1 MAAARF
7 ASAAK
12 PFTSWPIDKM
22 SSNPISA
29 ENSPTRY
36 FDKKFGMEAAKIL
49 PGEYFATDKDVVL
62 VTVLGSC
69 VAACIRDTRVGVG
82 GMNHFMLPRSER
94 DPASPVSMSARYG
107 TFAMEILINQ
117 LIKMGGQRASMEA
130 KVFGGGN
137 VLRGFTTNNI
147 GESNA
152 SFVLEY
158 LHNEGIRI
166 AAEDMLGVHPRKIYF
181 FPRTGKVL
189 VKKIREL
196 HNHTIVERESE
207 YNMRLRNVVVGGD
220 VEMFK

>member
-1 MAAARF
+1 MGSTPNAV
-7 ASAAK
+7 
-12 PFTSWPIDKM
+12 
-22 SSNPISA
+22 

-49 PGEYFATDKDVVL
+49 PGEYFATDKDIVL

-69 VAACIRDTRVGVG
+69 VAACIRDTRAGVG

-94 DPASPVSMSARYG
+94 DPANPVSMSARYG
-107 TFAMEILINQ
+107 TYAMEILINQ
-117 LIKMGGQRASMEA
+117 LIKMGAQRTSMEA

-137 VLRGFTTNNI
+137 VLRGFTSNNI

-152 SFVLEY
+152 NFVMEY
-158 LHNEGIRI
+158 LHNEGVRV
-166 AAEDMLGVHPRKIYF
+166 AAEDMLGVHPRKIYY

-196 HNHTIVERESE
+196 HNDTIVERESE

>member
-1 MAAARF
+1 MNMNDAPPPVEKAP
-7 ASAAK
+7 S
-12 PFTSWPIDKM
+12 
-22 SSNPISA
+22 
-29 ENSPTRY
+29 RY
-36 FDKKFGMEAAKIL
+36 FDKKFGVEAAKIL
-49 PGEYFATDKDVVL
+49 PGEYFATDKNMLL

-69 VAACIRDTRVGVG
+69 VAACVRDSRAGVG
-82 GMNHFMLPRSER
+82 GMNHFMLPRSEK
-94 DPASPVSMSARYG
+94 DPTNPVSMSARYG

-117 LIKMGGQRASMEA
+117 LIKMGGRRENMEA

-137 VLRGFTTNNI
+137 VLRGFTLNNI

-158 LHNEGIRI
+158 LQNEGIRV
-166 AAEDMLGVHPRKIYF
+166 AAEDMLGVHPRKIYY
-181 FPRTGKVL
+181 FPGSGRVL

-207 YNMRLRNVVVGGD
+207 YNLRLRDAVVGGD

>member
-1 MAAARF
+1 MNMNDAPPPVE
-7 ASAAK
+7 K
-12 PFTSWPIDKM
+12 
-22 SSNPISA
+22 
-29 ENSPTRY
+29 SPSRY

-49 PGEYFATDKDVVL
+49 PGEYFATDKNMLL

-69 VAACIRDTRVGVG
+69 VAACVRDSRAGVG

-94 DPASPVSMSARYG
+94 DPTNPVSMSARYG

-117 LIKMGGQRASMEA
+117 LIKMGGRRENMEA

-137 VLRGFTTNNI
+137 VLRGFTLNNI

-158 LHNEGIRI
+158 LQNEGIRVT
-166 AAEDMLGVHPRKIYF
+166 AEDMLGVNPRKIYY
-181 FPRTGKVL
+181 FPGSGRVL

-207 YNMRLRNVVVGGD
+207 YNLRLRDAVVGGD

>member
-1 MAAARF
+1 MGSTPNAV
-7 ASAAK
+7 
-12 PFTSWPIDKM
+12 
-22 SSNPISA
+22 
-29 ENSPTRY
+29 ENAPTRY

-49 PGEYFATDKDVVL
+49 PGEYFATDKDIVL

-69 VAACIRDTRVGVG
+69 VAACIRDTRAGVG

-107 TFAMEILINQ
+107 TYAMEILINQ
-117 LIKMGGQRASMEA
+117 LIKMGAQRASMEA

-137 VLRGFTTNNI
+137 VLRGFTSNNI

-152 SFVLEY
+152 NFVMEY
-158 LHNEGIRI
+158 LHNEGIRV
-166 AAEDMLGVHPRKIYF
+166 AAEDMLGVHPRKIYY

-196 HNHTIVERESE
+196 HNDTIVERESE

>member
-1 MAAARF
+1 M
-7 ASAAK
+7 SST
-12 PFTSWPIDKM
+12 PFTSPT
-22 SSNPISA
+22 

-36 FDKKFGMEAAKIL
+36 FDTKFGIEAAKIL
-49 PGEYFATDKDVVL
+49 PGEYFATDKDMVL

-69 VAACIRDTRVGVG
+69 VAACIRDTRTGVG
-82 GMNHFMLPRSER
+82 GMNHFMLPRSEK

-117 LIKMGGQRASMEA
+117 LIKMGARRETMEA

-137 VLRGFTTNNI
+137 VLRGFSVNNI

-152 SFVLEY
+152 NFVMEY
-158 LHNEGIRI
+158 LHNEGIRV
-166 AAEDMLGVHPRKIYF
+166 AAEDMLGVHPRKIYY
-181 FPRTGKVL
+181 FPASGKVM

-220 VEMFK
+220 VEMFKQD

>member
-1 MAAARF
+1 MNN
-7 ASAAK
+7 
-12 PFTSWPIDKM
+12 M
-22 SSNPISA
+22 SGTPVPV
-29 ENSPTRY
+29 ENAPTRY
-36 FDKKFGMEAAKIL
+36 FDKKFGIEAAKIL
-49 PGEYFATDKDVVL
+49 PGEYFATDKNMVL

-69 VAACIRDTRVGVG
+69 VAACIRDSRVGVG

-94 DPASPVSMSARYG
+94 DPASPISMSARYG

-117 LIKMGGQRASMEA
+117 LLKMGARRENMEA

-137 VLRGFTTNNI
+137 VLRGFTVNNI

-152 SFVLEY
+152 NFVLEY
-158 LHNEGIRI
+158 LKNERIRVT
-166 AAEDMLGVHPRKIYF
+166 AEDMLGVLPRKLYYF
-181 FPRTGKVL
+181 PGTGKVL

>member
-1 MAAARF
+1 MNMNDAPPPVE
-7 ASAAK
+7 K
-12 PFTSWPIDKM
+12 
-22 SSNPISA
+22 
-29 ENSPTRY
+29 SPSRY

-49 PGEYFATDKDVVL
+49 PGEYFATDKNMLL

-69 VAACIRDTRVGVG
+69 VAACVRDTRAGIG
-82 GMNHFMLPRSER
+82 GMNHFILPRSEK
-94 DPASPVSMSARYG
+94 DPTNSVSMSARYG

-117 LIKMGGQRASMEA
+117 LIKMGGRRENMEA

-137 VLRGFTTNNI
+137 VLRGFTLNNI

-158 LHNEGIRI
+158 LQNEGIRV
-166 AAEDMLGVHPRKIYF
+166 AAEDMLGVHPRKIYY
-181 FPRTGKVL
+181 FPGSGRVL

-207 YNMRLRNVVVGGD
+207 YNLRLRDAVVGGD

>member
-1 MAAARF
+1 MNMNDAPPPVE
-7 ASAAK
+7 K
-12 PFTSWPIDKM
+12 
-22 SSNPISA
+22 
-29 ENSPTRY
+29 SPSRY

-49 PGEYFATDKDVVL
+49 PGEYFATDKNMLL

-69 VAACIRDTRVGVG
+69 VAACVRDVRAGVG
-82 GMNHFMLPRSER
+82 GMNHFMLPRSEK
-94 DPASPVSMSARYG
+94 DPTNPVSMSARYG

-117 LIKMGGQRASMEA
+117 LIKMGGRRENMEA

-137 VLRGFTTNNI
+137 VLRGFTLNNI

-158 LHNEGIRI
+158 LQNEGIRV
-166 AAEDMLGVHPRKIYF
+166 AAEDMLGVHPRKIYY
-181 FPRTGKVL
+181 FPGSGRVL

-207 YNMRLRNVVVGGD
+207 YNLRLRDAVVGGD

>member
-1 MAAARF
+1 MGSTPNAV
-7 ASAAK
+7 
-12 PFTSWPIDKM
+12 
-22 SSNPISA
+22 

-49 PGEYFATDKDVVL
+49 PGEYFATDKDIVL

-69 VAACIRDTRVGVG
+69 VAACIRDTRAGVG

-107 TFAMEILINQ
+107 TYAMEILINQ
-117 LIKMGGQRASMEA
+117 LIKMGAQRTSMEA

-137 VLRGFTTNNI
+137 VLRGFTSNNI

-152 SFVLEY
+152 NFVIEY
-158 LHNEGIRI
+158 LHNEGVRV
-166 AAEDMLGVHPRKIYF
+166 AAEDMLGVHPRKIYY

-196 HNHTIVERESE
+196 HNDTIVERESE